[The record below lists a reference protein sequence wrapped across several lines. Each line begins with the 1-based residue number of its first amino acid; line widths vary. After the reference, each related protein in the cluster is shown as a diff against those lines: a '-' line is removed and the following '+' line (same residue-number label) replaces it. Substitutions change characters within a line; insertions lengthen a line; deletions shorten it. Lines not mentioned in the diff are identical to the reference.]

1 LYKLGLTYKRQD
13 YHKLE
18 VERMI
23 EEKLAQQM
31 SVTKTSFREVNEFI

>member
-1 LYKLGLTYKRQD
+1 
-13 YHKLE
+13 
-18 VERMI
+18 MI